1 MTTKSVVQPPEPME
15 KVSPLFGQGLGL
27 SFSPKQA
34 ARILGIVIICLILAN
49 IVARASRIVVSGQ
62 DMTPGNKLSD
72 ESSTFEDGTKLF
84 DVDYERS
91 IPTWYQTTTIFLCAI
106 PLSLIA
112 LSKYRQHDRYRY
124 HWAGLAVLFVLLSI
138 DEMNSIH
145 EKAGSVLRSKL
156 GLSGFLRN
164 AWVILAAVFVVVFL
178 VVYLDFIRHLS
189 RHTLYLFLIAG
200 FLFVG
205 GALVWQ
211 MVGSYW
217 NDKHGQ
223 ENLVYLVQTTLEET
237 LEMTGILVFL
247 YALLRYIQTDVSTV
261 QLRVGEDISPS

>member
-1 MTTKSVVQPPEPME
+1 MTTKSGVQPREPMD
-15 KVSPLFGQGLGL
+15 KASSPFDSGLGL

-34 ARILGIVIICLILAN
+34 ARILGIVIICLVMAN
-49 IVARASRIVVSGQ
+49 VVARASRIVVSGQ

-84 DVDYERS
+84 DVDFERS
-91 IPTWYQTTTIFLCAI
+91 IPTWYQTTTLFLCAI
-106 PLSLIA
+106 PLALIA
-112 LSKYRQHDRYRY
+112 LAKYRQQDRYRY

-156 GLSGFLRN
+156 GLTGFLRN
-164 AWVILAAVFVVVFL
+164 AWVILAAIFVVVFL
-178 VVYLDFIRHLS
+178 VVYLDFIRHLP
-189 RHTLYLFLIAG
+189 RHTLYLFVVAG
-200 FLFVG
+200 CLYVG
-205 GALVWQ
+205 GALVFQ

-223 ENLVYLVQTTLEET
+223 ENLVYLVQTTIEET

-247 YALLRYIQTDVSTV
+247 FALLRYIQTNVGPI
-261 QLRVGEDISPS
+261 QLRVEEKISAP

>member
-1 MTTKSVVQPPEPME
+1 MTTKSVVRPPESME
-15 KVSPLFGQGLGL
+15 KASSVFDPGLGV

-34 ARILGIVIICLILAN
+34 ARILGIVIICLVIAN
-49 IVARASRIVVSGQ
+49 MVARAARIVVSGQ

-106 PLSLIA
+106 PLTLIT
-112 LSKYRQHDRYRY
+112 LSKYRQHDRYRH

-145 EKAGSVLRSKL
+145 EKAGSVVRSKL

-164 AWVILAAVFVVVFL
+164 AWVIPAAIFVVVFL
-178 VVYLDFIRHLS
+178 VVYLDFIRHLP
-189 RHTLYLFLIAG
+189 RRTLYLFVLAG
-200 FLFVG
+200 CLYVG
-205 GALVWQ
+205 GALVFQ
-211 MVGSYW
+211 SVGSYW
-217 NDKHGQ
+217 NEKHGQ

-247 YALLRYIQTDVSTV
+247 YALLRYIRTDVGTV
-261 QLRVGEDISPS
+261 QFRVGEDVSPA